1 MKVIMARAI
10 ARATETSL
18 QSNTTMAPKKESGY
32 DLALYGLDNGQFYAI
47 HLPALT
53 CIFLSL
59 ITAILVICFSF
70 KHQRI
75 STFFTWTKSER
86 FVVYLAICDALFNI
100 CHSMDHLHIVITK
113 DHVYPK
119 ALCEFYGIML
129 AEFITAQ
136 NLMVN
141 VVSINAFVLIYFRK
155 KLEFGKYDWKLLLWM
170 FGTPFLAGMIAL
182 GTGSMGPNGTFCYFD
197 GVKGEY
203 ANLFFTTVPLLL
215 ILTVNIIMY
224 ILTWYRIQKEEP
236 KFKDV
241 SGKDAHVVRASH
253 RAAKTMSLFVAA
265 FFIQWW
271 AMALYGVWQLV
282 ADVPQALFQFVT
294 TFSNIGGILNGI
306 VYVIIRRKKGENH
319 SEIPS
324 ESSKKF
330 SRMNNN
336 HSVSNIETQHT
347 SF

>member
-1 MKVIMARAI
+1 MDVVTLFGVNKVNEIS
-10 ARATETSL
+10 T
-18 QSNTTMAPKKESGY
+18 QNNTLITPKKESRY

-47 HLPALT
+47 HIPALT

-59 ITAILVICFSF
+59 ITAILVLYFSF

-100 CHSMDHLHIVITK
+100 CHSMDHLHIVIKK

-170 FGTPFLAGMIAL
+170 FGTPAIGSMIDL

-241 SGKDAHVVRASH
+241 SGKGAHMVRASH

-294 TFSNIGGILNGI
+294 TFSNIGGILNGV
-306 VYVIIRRKKGENH
+306 VYAIIRSRKRDT
-319 SEIPS
+319 
-324 ESSKKF
+324 ESVA
-330 SRMNNN
+330 
-336 HSVSNIETQHT
+336 HH
-347 SF
+347 